1 MGTQRN
7 RATILVAAVASV
19 ALVMVLAVGTLT
31 GPRADASSSADATFA
46 AAENHGH
53 MKHQA
58 DVSLELSFHDTMRRL
73 WEDHVTWTRLFIVS
87 FVHDLPDLD
96 ETTDRLLRNQ
106 VDLGD
111 AIEPYYG
118 DAAGE
123 RLTELLTE
131 HITTAATLLQ
141 AAKANDAQAFED
153 ANDAWYRNGRQ
164 IARFLHEANPDNWGL
179 RDMKTMMRD
188 HLDLTLAEAAARLEG
203 DYVREIAGYDAV
215 HVEILEMADMLSDGI
230 IRQFPEKF

>member
-1 MGTQRN
+1 MGKQPN
-7 RATILVAAVASV
+7 RATVVVAGVASV
-19 ALVMVLAVGTLT
+19 ALVVALAVGTLA
-31 GPRADASSSADATFA
+31 GPRADANPATI
-46 AAENHGH
+46 EHHGH

-58 DVSLELSFHDTMRRL
+58 DVSLELSFHDTMRQL
-73 WEDHVTWTRLFIVS
+73 WEDHVTWTRLFIVT

-96 ETTDRLLRNQ
+96 ATTDRLLRNQ

-111 AIEPYYG
+111 AIKPFYG
-118 DAAGE
+118 MAAGE

-141 AAKANDAQAFED
+141 AAKVNDPQAFED

-164 IARFLHEANPDNWGL
+164 IARFLHQANPDNWGL
-179 RDMKTMMRD
+179 RDMKTMMND

-215 HVEILEMADMLSDGI
+215 HLEILEMADMLSDGI